1 MWGGMQPHQ
10 NVKWERQEF
19 LIADRAGRKRKE
31 GEKKKPPKEINFFK
45 YFALIGTQKV
55 PRTVLMGVSVLD
67 SLTFSPEKK

>member
-1 MWGGMQPHQ
+1 MSMCYQD
-10 NVKWERQEF
+10 F
-19 LIADRAGRKRKE
+19 FF
-31 GEKKKPPKEINFFK
+31 FFK